1 MSALPPHTFA
11 PWPFGLRP
19 SQLRQY
25 EEEPDETGGAC
36 ARGTPP
42 LRLDRCMHL
51 VGETPTLTEPLPH
64 LLRAIAL
71 CIRCAE
77 DEVLSQ
83 SDDTVSQADE
93 ARAAPGVEY
102 ALPGLDAL
110 RERLRAVVVGFHGC
124 TLADFQLGG
133 DKVEMTQ
140 KKEGGGGPGLYNCA
154 TARLLKATLEALL
167 EWCVLCELP
176 SEPSAEPMELEPIA
190 TQASQVRAG
199 SALEQTMQ
207 ARLPAAI
214 RALFALHPISSAPS
228 SAAPARPARCRRCS
242 SSSKT

>member
-1 MSALPPHTFA
+1 MV
-11 PWPFGLRP
+11 RP
-19 SQLRQY
+19 
-25 EEEPDETGGAC
+25 
-36 ARGTPP
+36 
-42 LRLDRCMHL
+42 
-51 VGETPTLTEPLPH
+51 
-64 LLRAIAL
+64 
-71 CIRCAE
+71 IR
-77 DEVLSQ
+77 
-83 SDDTVSQADE
+83 
-93 ARAAPGVEY
+93 
-102 ALPGLDAL
+102 
-110 RERLRAVVVGFHGC
+110 H
-124 TLADFQLGG
+124 LADFQLGG
-133 DKVEMTQ
+133 DKVNMTQ
-140 KKEGGGGPGLYNCA
+140 GDRDKGGVGAYNVA
-154 TARLLKATLEALL
+154 TARMLKATLEALL